1 MAGQVISDK
10 QRELNELHDSR
21 ADFGNG
27 FDGAGVAG
35 RLPQALMKMHQLGI
49 CNSYLD
55 YGTGKGQL
63 VKHLR
68 KNITSNINVDG
79 YDPAVDE
86 WSNHPNKKYDI
97 VSCLDVLEHVELG
110 SIDAVIDDI
119 ASLTKNFCYIVID
132 VQPAVKTLADG
143 RNAHIL
149 LAPQDWWLQKF
160 GSKFISIAS
169 FPIFHKSKHIQKI
182 VITGSNDLMYT
193 PLMYS
198 FLQKMRLTELLM
210 GGGVL
215 GGKKSN
221 NE

>member
-1 MAGQVISDK
+1 M
-10 QRELNELHDSR
+10 
-21 ADFGNG
+21 
-27 FDGAGVAG
+27 
-35 RLPQALMKMHQLGI
+35 
-49 CNSYLD
+49 
-55 YGTGKGQL
+55 
-63 VKHLR
+63 
-68 KNITSNINVDG
+68 
-79 YDPAVDE
+79 
-86 WSNHPNKKYDI
+86 
-97 VSCLDVLEHVELG
+97 DVLEHVELG

-210 GGGVL
+210 GGGIL